1 MIVDPLNHNFLSLN
15 TQKNHLNTNLP
26 PNKTYYFLFNL
37 LINAFVMYL
46 SGRKFSPSAKNG
58 ARDQLTIIV
67 IIFRRSV
74 SFIFCLQWVLN
85 CFPCRWNRRQRW
97 KKNMFFRVEGFV
109 RKWMLNEVCIQ
120 NCHKE
125 KKGFSKIITW
135 LLIQQ

>member
-97 KKNMFFRVEGFV
+97 KKKHVLPCWRLCKKMDVEWSLYTELSQ
-109 RKWMLNEVCIQ
+109 RKKRGLV
-120 NCHKE
+120 K
-125 KKGFSKIITW
+125 
-135 LLIQQ
+135 